1 MLFFRKRN
9 QNSEKILID
18 LINEINVS
26 IAYHT
31 KSIDQLAGALR
42 SNMNTL
48 EILHRR
54 VMDLETVQL
63 QRSSLGRFK
72 I

>member
-1 MLFFRKRN
+1 MIFRRN
-9 QNSEKILID
+9 RNLDNEKIIIE

-54 VMDLETVQL
+54 IMDLEAGQL
-63 QRSSLGRFK
+63 QRSLPRTFK